1 MVEWL
6 LGVDWGSV
14 FLPQVSPIETIV
26 RGSVM
31 YLALFILLR
40 VVLKRESGAMGITD
54 LLVVVLIAEAAQNG
68 MAAEYTSLPDGV
80 LLVATIVFWAY
91 ALDWL
96 SYRIP
101 TVHRLLHPRALPLI
115 KDSRLLR
122 RNMQKELITEE
133 ELISQ
138 LRLQGVEEVS
148 QVKDAYMESDGR
160 ISVIERA
167 GGTQGAQERKLG

>member
-14 FLPQVSPIETIV
+14 LLPQVSPIEIIV

-31 YLALFILLR
+31 YLALVLLLR

-54 LLVVVLIAEAAQNG
+54 LLVVVLIADAAQNG

-80 LLVATIVFWAY
+80 LLVATIVLWAY
-91 ALDWL
+91 GLDWL
-96 SYRIP
+96 GYRIP
-101 TVHRLLHPRALPLI
+101 SIQRLLHPRALPLI
-115 KDSRLLR
+115 KDGRMLR

-138 LRLQGVEEVS
+138 LRLQGVDEVS

-160 ISVIERA
+160 ISVIERE